1 MIIYTSDKRGFL
13 ADIPNIASILKDSV
27 RNKLGEDS
35 SDAEI
40 RSWGASLR
48 HMADVI
54 SDSSIPEDSG
64 VALEYNIPVT
74 NNRID
79 FMITGSD
86 ADGQSQ
92 IVMIELKQWQHIRL
106 TDKDGV
112 VETHYE
118 DGMKETTHPS
128 YQVTSY
134 ASLLYDYI
142 KAVHERKVWLHP
154 CAYLHNYEDESAEI
168 NDARYQ
174 KYTQKAPVFCK
185 KDTQKLVDFIKTYI
199 HKGDQDKSLYVI
211 ENSEIAPSKSLMDSV
226 VKMAQGRQEFKMI
239 DDQKVVYQTAL
250 WAYEEYER
258 TGKKQVLIVEGGPG
272 TGKSVIAIQLLVSMT
287 KKGKLC
293 HYITKNAAPRN
304 VLYSKFMGV
313 NGVHSTIKNLFK
325 SSGAYVNARS
335 ETFDMLIADEAH
347 RLQEHSG
354 LYGNQGEN
362 QIKEII
368 NASKVSIFFIDE
380 RQIVSLQDIGTIAEI
395 KKWADYY
402 GATITKQELLSQF
415 RCSGSDEY
423 LNWLEH
429 LLQYDSKSP
438 VKFSGTTYDFRVMDS
453 PTEVMNAIREK
464 NRYSH
469 KSRVVAGYC
478 WPWNSKKNARAKDIV
493 FPEFDFAYKWN
504 KSEDKT
510 WSISAGSIEQIGC
523 IHTCQGLEFDYI
535 GVIIGEDIMCRNGKI
550 LVQPT
555 NRASDDFTIRGW
567 KKVIESSPEGKQKVK
582 DIIKNTYKTL
592 MTRGM
597 KGCYV
602 YVCDPELRDYLK
614 QYLPDNK

>member
-13 ADIPNIASILKDSV
+13 ADIPIIANILKESV
-27 RNKLGEDS
+27 RTKLGEDS
-35 SDAEI
+35 GDAEI

-48 HMADVI
+48 HMADII
-54 SDSSIPEDSG
+54 SDDSIPDDSG
-64 VALEYNIPVT
+64 IALEYNIPVT

-86 ADGQSQ
+86 ADGASQ
-92 IVMIELKQWQHIRL
+92 IVMVELKQWQHIRL

-112 VETHYE
+112 VETHFE

-128 YQVTSY
+128 YQVASY

-154 CAYLHNYEDESAEI
+154 CAYLHNYDDASSEITDE
-168 NDARYQ
+168 RYAN
-174 KYTQKAPVFCK
+174 YTKLAPVFCK
-185 KDTQKLVDFIKTYI
+185 KDTQRLLDFIKKYI
-199 HKGDQDKSLYVI
+199 RKGDRDKSLYTI

-239 DDQKVVYQTAL
+239 DHQKVVYQTAL

-272 TGKSVIAIQLLVSMT
+272 TGKSVIAIQLLVAMT
-287 KKGKLC
+287 KRGKLC
-293 HYITKNAAPRN
+293 HYVTKNAAPRN

-313 NGVHSTIKNLFK
+313 DGVHSTIKNLFK
-325 SSGAYVNARS
+325 SSGAYVDTKP
-335 ETFDMLIADEAH
+335 ETFDMLITDEAH
-347 RLQEHSG
+347 RLQAKSG
-354 LYGNQGEN
+354 FFGNRGVN

-368 NASKVSIFFIDE
+368 NASKVSVFFIDE
-380 RQIVSLQDIGTIAEI
+380 RQIVALQDIGTIAAIERYAEMYDANI
-395 KKWADYY
+395 
-402 GATITKQELLSQF
+402 IHQELHSQF
-415 RCSGSDEY
+415 RCAGSDEY
-423 LNWLEH
+423 LNWLDH
-429 LLQYDSKSP
+429 LLQYGKKRP
-438 VKFSGTTYDFRVMDS
+438 VKFSGTTYDFKVMDS

-464 NRYSH
+464 NRYTH

-478 WPWNSKKNARAKDIV
+478 WEWKSRNDSKAKDIE
-493 FPEFDFAYKWN
+493 FPEFGFAYKWN
-504 KSEDKT
+504 KSDDKT
-510 WSISAGSIEQIGC
+510 WSISAGSIDQIGC
-523 IHTCQGLEFDYI
+523 IHTCQGLEFEYV
-535 GVIIGEDIMCRNGKI
+535 GVIIGEDIVCRDGKI
-550 LVQPT
+550 LVQPAKRSKDDMT
-555 NRASDDFTIRGW
+555 LRWWKHMVESD
-567 KKVIESSPEGKQKVK
+567 EGKQKVK

-602 YVCDPELRDYLK
+602 YVCDAELRDYIK
-614 QYLPDNK
+614 QYLPINDN

>member
-13 ADIPNIASILKDSV
+13 ADIPIIANILKESV
-27 RNKLGEDS
+27 RTKLGEDS
-35 SDAEI
+35 GDAEI

-48 HMADVI
+48 HMADII
-54 SDSSIPEDSG
+54 SDDSIPDDSG
-64 VALEYNIPVT
+64 IALEYNIPVT

-86 ADGQSQ
+86 ADGASQ
-92 IVMIELKQWQHIRL
+92 IVMVELKQWQHIRL

-112 VETHYE
+112 VETHFE

-128 YQVTSY
+128 YQVASY

-154 CAYLHNYEDESAEI
+154 CAYLHNYDDASSEITDE
-168 NDARYQ
+168 RYAN
-174 KYTQKAPVFCK
+174 YTKLAPVFCK
-185 KDTQKLVDFIKTYI
+185 KDTQRLLDFIKKYI
-199 HKGDQDKSLYVI
+199 RKGDRDKSLYTI

-239 DDQKVVYQTAL
+239 DHQKVVYQTAL

-272 TGKSVIAIQLLVSMT
+272 TGKSVIAIQLLVAMT
-287 KKGKLC
+287 KRGKLC
-293 HYITKNAAPRN
+293 HYVTKNAAPRN

-313 NGVHSTIKNLFK
+313 DGVHSTIKNLFK
-325 SSGAYVNARS
+325 SSGAYVDTKP
-335 ETFDMLIADEAH
+335 ETFDMLITDEAH
-347 RLQEHSG
+347 RLQAKSG
-354 LYGNQGEN
+354 FFGNRGVN

-368 NASKVSIFFIDE
+368 NASKVSVFFIDE
-380 RQIVSLQDIGTIAEI
+380 RQIVALQDIGTIAAIERYAEMYDANI
-395 KKWADYY
+395 
-402 GATITKQELLSQF
+402 IHQELHSQF
-415 RCSGSDEY
+415 RCAGSDEY
-423 LNWLEH
+423 LNWLDH
-429 LLQYDSKSP
+429 LLQYGKKRP
-438 VKFSGTTYDFRVMDS
+438 LKFSGTTYDFKVMDS

-464 NRYSH
+464 NRYTH

-478 WPWNSKKNARAKDIV
+478 WEWKSRNDSKAKDIEL
-493 FPEFDFAYKWN
+493 PEFGFAYKWN
-504 KSEDKT
+504 KSDDKT
-510 WSISAGSIEQIGC
+510 WSISAGSIDQIGC
-523 IHTCQGLEFDYI
+523 IHTCQGLEFEYV
-535 GVIIGEDIMCRNGKI
+535 GVIIGEDIVCRDGKI
-550 LVQPT
+550 LVQPAKRSKDDMT
-555 NRASDDFTIRGW
+555 LRWWKHMVESD
-567 KKVIESSPEGKQKVK
+567 EGKQKVK

-602 YVCDPELRDYLK
+602 YVCDAELRDYIK
-614 QYLPDNK
+614 QYLPINDN

>member
-13 ADIPNIASILKDSV
+13 ADIPIIANILKESV
-27 RNKLGEDS
+27 RTKLGEDS
-35 SDAEI
+35 GDAEI

-48 HMADVI
+48 HMADII
-54 SDSSIPEDSG
+54 SDDSIPDDSG
-64 VALEYNIPVT
+64 IALEYNIPVT

-86 ADGQSQ
+86 ADGASQ
-92 IVMIELKQWQHIRL
+92 IVMVELKQWQHIRL

-112 VETHYE
+112 VETHFE

-128 YQVTSY
+128 YQVASY

-154 CAYLHNYEDESAEI
+154 CAYLHNYDDASSEITDE
-168 NDARYQ
+168 RYAN
-174 KYTQKAPVFCK
+174 YTKLAPVFCK
-185 KDTQKLVDFIKTYI
+185 KDTQRLLDFIKKYI
-199 HKGDQDKSLYVI
+199 RKGDRDKSLYTI

-239 DDQKVVYQTAL
+239 DHQKVVYQTAL

-272 TGKSVIAIQLLVSMT
+272 TGKSVIAIQLLVAMT
-287 KKGKLC
+287 KRGKLC
-293 HYITKNAAPRN
+293 HYVTKNAAPRN

-313 NGVHSTIKNLFK
+313 DGVHSTIKNLFK
-325 SSGAYVNARS
+325 SSGAYVDTKP
-335 ETFDMLIADEAH
+335 ETFDMLITDEAH
-347 RLQEHSG
+347 RLQAKSG
-354 LYGNQGEN
+354 FFGNRGVN

-368 NASKVSIFFIDE
+368 NASKVSVFFIDE
-380 RQIVSLQDIGTIAEI
+380 RQIVALQDIGTIAAIERYAEMYDANI
-395 KKWADYY
+395 IY
-402 GATITKQELLSQF
+402 QELHSQF
-415 RCSGSDEY
+415 RCAGSDEY
-423 LNWLEH
+423 LNWLDH
-429 LLQYDSKSP
+429 LLQYGKKRP
-438 VKFSGTTYDFRVMDS
+438 LKFSGTTYDFKVMDS

-464 NRYSH
+464 NRYTH

-478 WPWNSKKNARAKDIV
+478 WEWKSRNDSKAKDIE
-493 FPEFDFAYKWN
+493 FPEFGFAYKWN
-504 KSEDKT
+504 KSDDKT
-510 WSISAGSIEQIGC
+510 WSISAGSIDQIGC
-523 IHTCQGLEFDYI
+523 IHTCQGLEFEYV
-535 GVIIGEDIMCRNGKI
+535 GVIIGEDIVCRDGKI
-550 LVQPT
+550 LVQPAKRSKDDMT
-555 NRASDDFTIRGW
+555 LRWWKHMVESD
-567 KKVIESSPEGKQKVK
+567 EGKQKVK

-602 YVCDPELRDYLK
+602 YVCDAELRDYIK
-614 QYLPDNK
+614 QYLPINDN